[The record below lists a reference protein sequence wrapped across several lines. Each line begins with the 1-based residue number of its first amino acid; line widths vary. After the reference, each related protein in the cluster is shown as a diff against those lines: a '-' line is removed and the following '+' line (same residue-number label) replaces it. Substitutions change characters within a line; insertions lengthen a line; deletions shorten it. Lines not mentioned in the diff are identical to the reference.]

1 MRPSEKWKP
10 HLKVLIRDTGAV
22 SLERVL
28 NATDAVDKLAQV
40 IEQAIEASMTSDGR
54 CDMRDVATKV
64 LAVIVQ
70 NQKDVLER

>member
-1 MRPSEKWKP
+1 MRPTDRWKP
-10 HLKVLIRDTGAV
+10 HLQVLIPETGVV

-40 IEQAIEASMTSDGR
+40 IEAAIESTITADGR
-54 CDMRDVATKV
+54 CDMRTVATKV

-70 NQKDVLER
+70 NQKGIL